1 VPMHRSALLL
11 IVLVLFSC
19 KNNIRQPEEKPVAR
33 VLDNTLLVS
42 DMKEIFPEGVSAE
55 DSIQIAKKFIEKWV
69 RQQLLL
75 NKAEINLSED
85 EKNVKKQIENYRS
98 SLLIYKYEQSL
109 LKQKLDT
116 NISDQEIEAY
126 YKQNLSNFLL
136 SRNIVKSVFIKVRRT
151 APDIYKLRQWYR
163 SDDPESVKNLEAY
176 CFQYADTYDFFN
188 DDWIDFSKLTEMMP
202 VQIGNPEY
210 FLRYRQ
216 TIEASDTT
224 YQYFVRIHKY
234 AFTGDPSPLELVRGD
249 IEKIILN
256 KRKIMLLNE
265 LETSIYNDAQNRGQ
279 FTLYQ

>member
-1 VPMHRSALLL
+1 MHRSALLL